1 MCLTQAKNE
10 AASVKKD
17 KGQLKMMEDGQ
28 NLRKILAKVHRQK
41 RPKYVYPPPPLQKNK
56 KTNKIY

>member
-10 AASVKKD
+10 AANVKKD

-41 RPKYVYPPPPLQKNK
+41 RPKYVYPPSK
-56 KTNKIY
+56 KTKKQTRSTSI